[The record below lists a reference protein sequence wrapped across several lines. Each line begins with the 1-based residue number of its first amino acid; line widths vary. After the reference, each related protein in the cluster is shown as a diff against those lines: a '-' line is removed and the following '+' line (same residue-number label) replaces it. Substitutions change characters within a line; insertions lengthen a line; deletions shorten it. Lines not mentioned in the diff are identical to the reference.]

1 MNTKNLKPA
10 IAGLVIDNEISN
22 NEIVATIVDLI
33 HRGYIDYSKDKL
45 ILIKNINH
53 LLKYEKKIVNDI
65 FSNKKQIKSVKGKF
79 IINSDSH
86 YIKELVIFECIKNGY
101 YQGLE
106 VPGYKSNS
114 FGNIIKLF
122 LIIILLIGSCANPL
136 LLIGVIPIGYHLYK
150 TNKHNFKPT
159 KTKVAKDK
167 IKDYVQLYEYMKKHP
182 LKKDRIFNEY
192 LPFSIAF
199 KQNNYWGRIFKIK
212 QTEQKIENNEMDGH
226 IQMGLGPRKGKNSCY
241 LYPRSFIIGNNSY
254 SIDRT
259 KNSSLTIV
267 NFIRTYKYKVMD
279 GVKQIATLK
288 IKGRE
293 DNTVKIEG
301 KQYDLKYNLGYSF
314 LVYNQTPVYLF
325 KNLIFTDKEILYHIE
340 YKKRKKL
347 FTYGS
352 YRFKQISKK
361 LHIPKKDLY
370 ILYSAFL
377 QNLEM
382 NSQR

>member
-1 MNTKNLKPA
+1 
-10 IAGLVIDNEISN
+10 
-22 NEIVATIVDLI
+22 
-33 HRGYIDYSKDKL
+33 
-45 ILIKNINH
+45 
-53 LLKYEKKIVNDI
+53 
-65 FSNKKQIKSVKGKF
+65 
-79 IINSDSH
+79 
-86 YIKELVIFECIKNGY
+86 
-101 YQGLE
+101 
-106 VPGYKSNS
+106 
-114 FGNIIKLF
+114 
-122 LIIILLIGSCANPL
+122 
-136 LLIGVIPIGYHLYK
+136 
-150 TNKHNFKPT
+150 
-159 KTKVAKDK
+159 
-167 IKDYVQLYEYMKKHP
+167 MKKHP

-301 KQYDLKYNLGYSF
+301 KQYDLKYNL
-314 LVYNQTPVYLF
+314 
-325 KNLIFTDKEILYHIE
+325 
-340 YKKRKKL
+340 KRKKL